1 MLLDILLKFESIAD
15 NVTVKWF
22 SHEDE
27 EDIEDAGKE
36 YEDIVEV
43 PFEFIKY

>member
-1 MLLDILLKFESIAD
+1 MLLDILLKFEAIPD
-15 NVTVKWF
+15 NVTIKWF

-36 YEDIVEV
+36 YEDIVQV